1 MKETLRKILGGFFA
15 LGAMVYFSMCFIEP
29 AAFVESAEEVSNM
42 NPFLLTLSVVF
53 AFLSYFCLKKPKE
66 KLSKEHLS
74 PTQKI
79 VKAIFIGISIVALF
93 MAMGFLSNLKD
104 VDGSIYTVI
113 WFIFF
118 IAIAILSYCQA
129 IGKLPKISNRK
140 KASYIQEESLPQVE
154 ALSSEISQEPVYNTS
169 PLKPKKTTS
178 AKKPLIIALIIF
190 IIFLVGISN
199 DSIGT
204 PPINNNVKML
214 MTESGLSQEVCE
226 QVYTQLQ
233 ECGIETIT
241 DIKTI
246 VESDGTWYSCR
257 IKSDKYYGSGVVNI
271 VPKKG
276 LESLNWGGAT
286 IYNSETLKK
295 SRHLDD
301 YALPYGA
308 DASYMLQV
316 ENTIK
321 NYLKSPSTAK
331 FPSRFF
337 SDDWSFEY
345 SYKDGIATVSSY
357 VDAQNAFGA
366 MIRSPFIVKIDVKK
380 NAVIYINLDGQI
392 YQ

>member
-1 MKETLRKILGGFFA
+1 MKDLLKKLLGIAKTFWGVIFSLCVVASIYGAFTDDVNSPILWILMG
-15 LGAMVYFSMCFIEP
+15 I
-29 AAFVESAEEVSNM
+29 
-42 NPFLLTLSVVF
+42 VF
-53 AFLSYFCLKKPKE
+53 CVLIYFC
-66 KLSKEHLS
+66 
-74 PTQKI
+74 
-79 VKAIFIGISIVALF
+79 F
-93 MAMGFLSNLKD
+93 
-104 VDGSIYTVI
+104 
-113 WFIFF
+113 
-118 IAIAILSYCQA
+118 
-129 IGKLPKISNRK
+129 R
-140 KASYIQEESLPQVE
+140 
-154 ALSSEISQEPVYNTS
+154 
-169 PLKPKKTTS
+169 KPKKPEPVIKNVYANKEDFSKGVPLESEKTTNQEVTLPAQQKKPLS
-178 AKKPLIIALIIF
+178 CGKPLIIFVVIF
-190 IIFLVGISN
+190 VVLAVIVGTSTG
-199 DSIGT
+199 ST
-204 PPINNNVKML
+204 PSVNNNVKML

-226 QVYTQLQ
+226 QVYAQLQ

-286 IYNSETLKK
+286 IYNSETLKNPK
-295 SRHLDD
+295 HLDD

-321 NYLKSPSTAK
+321 NYLKSPSTAE

-337 SDDWSFEY
+337 SDEWSFEY

-357 VDAQNAFGA
+357 VDAQNSFGA
-366 MIRSPFIVKIDVKK
+366 MIRSPFVVKIDVKK
-380 NAVIYINLDGQI
+380 NAVIYVNLDGQI